1 MLRTGGSDRRI
12 PLGRGQWARSR
23 VALAIFPEQPAAA
36 SGGWTGDDTYTAR
49 ICLTETPFLF
59 KLTLRFSGN
68 EVQLDREANV
78 GFGPTRQ
85 PRLVGKA
92 D

>member
-1 MLRTGGSDRRI
+1 
-12 PLGRGQWARSR
+12 

-36 SGGWTGDDTYTAR
+36 SGGWTGEDTYTAR
-49 ICLTETPFLF
+49 VCLTETPFQF